1 MEFVDP
7 IKEIDQ
13 INAMKIILQ
22 KQSYR
27 DLLLFSLGINTG
39 ISISDLLIIKSRG
52 CMDRYRNER
61 IFNIHDEKSGKTQE
75 FYLNNQVKRVLKNY
89 FAYSNLSSIRL
100 SIQIKKE

>member
-13 INAMKIILQ
+13 INAIKIILQ

-39 ISISDLLIIKSRG
+39 ISISDLLSLKVEDVWTDTEVKEFLIHSR
-52 CMDRYRNER
+52 
-61 IFNIHDEKSGKTQE
+61 
-75 FYLNNQVKRVLKNY
+75 
-89 FAYSNLSSIRL
+89 
-100 SIQIKKE
+100 